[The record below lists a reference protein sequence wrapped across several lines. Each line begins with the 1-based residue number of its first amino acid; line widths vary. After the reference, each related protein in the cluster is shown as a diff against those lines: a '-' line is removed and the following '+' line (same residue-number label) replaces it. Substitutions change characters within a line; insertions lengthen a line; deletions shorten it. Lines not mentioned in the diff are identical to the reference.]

1 MDTETINQT
10 ASLLQEAFGSASA
23 NELLQHQL
31 QFFSKSIHFPFLYS
45 KFWLYCTS
53 EKLLQTPKANVQSSH
68 ATEVSQLKYKEALA
82 KVEQLEFE
90 NALLKQKLKEW
101 EQ

>member
-1 MDTETINQT
+1 M
-10 ASLLQEAFGSASA
+10 
-23 NELLQHQL
+23 
-31 QFFSKSIHFPFLYS
+31 
-45 KFWLYCTS
+45 
-53 EKLLQTPKANVQSSH
+53 QTPKANVQSSH

-101 EQ
+101 EQWRESANVGKKVLSEFTVNCGNIAN